1 MREELKERG
10 VSIWD
15 WISNPVD
22 LSIVAGSGVTDIDML
37 HLMGQHPDFDILMA
51 NINEWVMMTL
61 ASDERFL
68 GLKSQVKSHI
78 ELRDTYPKPYV
89 VIFGERGV
97 ITGDQDDWH
106 WKIIAEARAELIQAG
121 MATFPTFR
129 RAAKTLR
136 KVQEYY
142 AGWD

>member
-1 MREELKERG
+1 
-10 VSIWD
+10 
-15 WISNPVD
+15 
-22 LSIVAGSGVTDIDML
+22 
-37 HLMGQHPDFDILMA
+37 MA
-51 NINEWVMMTL
+51 NINEWVMITL

-106 WKIIAEARAELIQAG
+106 WKVIAEARAELIRAG

-142 AGWD
+142 AGLD